1 MNKPIDLNTEGLIYG
16 LDRLIVRGGVGYS
29 RIYLELVPLFIR
41 YVIYLLMSKV
51 FGKPNGKSRSHSS
64 WVITVCG
71 KCMLSVY
78 NNNGAD

>member
-29 RIYLELVPLFIR
+29 RIYLELVPLFII

-51 FGKPNGKSRSHSS
+51 FGIKEPFILGHYGLWKMY
-64 WVITVCG
+64 VVC
-71 KCMLSVY
+71 V
-78 NNNGAD
+78 